1 MNDRSEGIKA
11 WLLKLEIASPDVR
24 AKALI
29 RLWKVLWM
37 LMSWPSLC
45 GVFLLVSAQV
55 GDQEPAHLDHPNQ

>member
-1 MNDRSEGIKA
+1 MNDRSEGIRA
-11 WLLKLEIASPDVR
+11 WLLKLEIASLDVR

-37 LMSWPSLC
+37 LMSWPSLS

-55 GDQEPAHLDHPNQ
+55 GHQEPAHLDHPNQ

>member
-29 RLWKVLWM
+29 RL
-37 LMSWPSLC
+37 
-45 GVFLLVSAQV
+45 
-55 GDQEPAHLDHPNQ
+55 

>member
-11 WLLKLEIASPDVR
+11 WLLKLEIASLDVR

-55 GDQEPAHLDHPNQ
+55 GHQEPAHLDHPNQ